1 MELKKILLHT
11 PWPYRVARLGLSLV
25 FIWAG
30 TVKLMD
36 PRAFARTISGYGLL
50 PEFLLVPAAIGIP
63 VLELVS
69 GLGLAF
75 DVRGS
80 LKVIGGLL
88 LLFLGVLGFGIIR
101 ELDVDCGCFS
111 AEELRSRDSLR
122 IAFYRDLVLMGVVSY
137 LFCRRW
143 VQARMKNACT
153 GMSEANEERR
163 TV

>member
-1 MELKKILLHT
+1 MLFHT
-11 PWPYRVARLGLSLV
+11 PWSYRVARLCLSLV

-50 PEFLLVPAAIGIP
+50 PEFLLVPAAVCIP
-63 VLELVS
+63 VVELVG

-88 LLFLGVLGFGIIR
+88 LLFLGLLGYAIFR

-111 AEELRSRDSLR
+111 AEEIHSRNSLR
-122 IAFYRDLVLMGVVSY
+122 IAFYRDLGLMGAVSY
-137 LFCRRW
+137 LCYWRW
-143 VQARMKNACT
+143 VQARHETACAR
-153 GMSEANEERR
+153 SDEANEERR